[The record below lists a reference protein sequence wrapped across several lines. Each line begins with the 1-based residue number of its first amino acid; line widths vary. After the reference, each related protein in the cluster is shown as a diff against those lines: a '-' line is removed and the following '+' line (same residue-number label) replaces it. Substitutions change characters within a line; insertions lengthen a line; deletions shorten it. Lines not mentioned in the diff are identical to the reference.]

1 MTLQQALARFL
12 FEKRLQD
19 LSVRTIQDY
28 SEFLNRFVR
37 YIGPD
42 RNVEDV
48 CQQDLE
54 TYIFDVVAA
63 PLSKATKATYI
74 RHMKVFLKW
83 AQRKYVVSF
92 NAADIMVPRANGRHV
107 RIYSE
112 VEVRQIFAA
121 VSYGSIRWLTYRDKA
136 LVALM
141 LDSGLRQSEVCS
153 VMRKDFY
160 DDGTRLVVHG
170 KGGKYRVVPVGKMSR
185 LYVEWYLMH
194 CPYRKDWLFCDKSG
208 DQLSRN
214 AVKLLIGR
222 LAKRLPFELS
232 SHKLRHNF
240 ATNWCIDQYEKRG
253 SVDLVQLMYI
263 MGHSDVKTTQR
274 YLHLAMELIAGD
286 ASVSH
291 LDKIYK

>member
-12 FEKRLQD
+12 YEKRLQD
-19 LSVRTIQDY
+19 LSVRSIQDY
-28 SEFLNRFVR
+28 SDFLNRFIR
-37 YIGPD
+37 YVGPD
-42 RNVEDV
+42 RYVDDL

-54 TYIFDVVAA
+54 AYIFDVVAA

-83 AQRKYVVSF
+83 LQHKYVVLFDVSE
-92 NAADIMVPRANGRHV
+92 IRVPKANGRHV
-107 RIYSE
+107 RIYNEDE
-112 VEVRQIFAA
+112 VKQIFAA
-121 VSYGSIRWLTYRDKA
+121 VSYGSACWLTYRDRA

-141 LDSGLRQSEVCS
+141 LDSGLRQSEVCT
-153 VMRKDFY
+153 VMKKDFY
-160 DDGTRLVVHG
+160 DNRTRLVVHG
-170 KGGKYRVVPVGKMSR
+170 KGDKYRVVPVGYMSR
-185 LYVEWYLMH
+185 LYLDRYLMH
-194 CPYRKDWLFCDKSG
+194 CPYRKEWLFCDKTG
-208 DQLSRN
+208 RQLTRN

-263 MGHSDVKTTQR
+263 MGHNDLKTTQR